1 MINLAPVLRAY
12 ALIMVPHGA
21 DADDLVQD
29 TLERAWK
36 ARGQY
41 QPGTS
46 MKAWLFTIL
55 RNCRHNNWRRSRRL
69 VEDPNGYHASTLHS
83 EASQG
88 WRVEFAE
95 VLTAMASLDADSR
108 QALLL
113 ITAGLTY
120 EETASVCR
128 CNLRTVQS
136 RVRRARKRLAELA
149 LNQYEDESAEG
160 GGRTGTGCSVTRGS
174 GTAAS
179 VSCSRS

>member
-1 MINLAPVLRAY
+1 
-12 ALIMVPHGA
+12 
-21 DADDLVQD
+21 
-29 TLERAWK
+29 
-36 ARGQY
+36 
-41 QPGTS
+41 

-55 RNCRHNNWRRSRRL
+55 RNCQHNNWRRSRRL
-69 VEDPNGYHASTLHS
+69 VDDPNGYHASTLHS

-95 VLTAMASLDADSR
+95 VLKAMESLDADSR

-120 EETASVCR
+120 EETANVCR

-136 RVRRARKRLAELA
+136 RVRRARKRLAEPA
-149 LNQYEDESAEG
+149 LDQYERDSAEG
-160 GGRTGTGCSVTRGS
+160 GGRTGPGFSVTRGS

-179 VSCSRS
+179 VS